1 MRRAILA
8 TACLSAV
15 GFALPAVAAVQ
26 PVPVGVGHNSKGDV
40 CVYAFSW
47 VPQCPPTSKVT
58 DAIQP
63 PPTSR

>member
-1 MRRAILA
+1 MRRVILA
-8 TACLSAV
+8 TTFLSLA
-15 GFALPAVAAVQ
+15 GFAVPALATTQ
-26 PVPVGVGHNSKGDV
+26 PVPVGVGHNKQGDV

-63 PPTSR
+63 PPTR

>member
-1 MRRAILA
+1 MRRVILA
-8 TACLSAV
+8 SAVLGVV
-15 GFALPAVAAVQ
+15 GFAVPAMAVNQ
-26 PVPVGVGHNSKGDV
+26 PVPVGVGHNSNGDV

-63 PPTSR
+63 PPNR

>member
-1 MRRAILA
+1 MRRLVIAAALA
-8 TACLSAV
+8 GVA
-15 GFALPAVAAVQ
+15 GFAVPAMATSQ

-40 CVYAFSW
+40 CVYAFTW

-63 PPTSR
+63 PPTAN